1 MTPPLEPRDAPRDAP
16 RAARRQ
22 RRDAADRWLGRLGAA
37 AVALALGLLG
47 AMLAAIVAAS
57 LPAFTQTTVRVAFE
71 IDPALVDPADVA
83 AGDFRA
89 VVLRGAGALFPGAS
103 PAEARAAARILTP
116 AAPRLLRATVIA
128 DPGLVGQRLVLAIP
142 AADPYDQLARGR
154 VDRGAPEDARRLGDA
169 EIARFDRL
177 AADGLVAKRL
187 AIGLLANPDSRF
199 PEMAGLAGA
208 LAGSAMALAV
218 CLGLVLPVG
227 LATAIFL
234 EEFAPRNRLSAIIE
248 ANVNN
253 LAAVPPILFGL
264 LGLAVLIAWLGL
276 PRSSPL
282 VAGIVLALM
291 TLPTVVIATRHAL
304 RRVPAEIRDAGFALG
319 ASRHQVL
326 LHHVLPLAL
335 PGILTGAIAAL
346 AQALGE
352 AAPLLLIGMNAFITS
367 VPHGVTEAAT
377 TLPTQIL
384 LWADSPEQGFVARA
398 AAAIV
403 VLLALLVALNAL
415 AVVLRHRAERRT
427 PAH

>member
-1 MTPPLEPRDAPRDAP
+1 MTEAPPSP
-16 RAARRQ
+16 RAAHRR
-22 RRDAADRWLGRLGAA
+22 RRLAADRWLGRLGAG

-47 AMLAAIVAAS
+47 LMLAAIVATS
-57 LPAFTQTTVRVAFE
+57 LPAFTQTTVRIAFE
-71 IDPALVDPADVA
+71 IDPALVDPADIA
-83 AGDFRA
+83 ASDFRA
-89 VVLRGAGALFPGAS
+89 IVGRGAAGLLPGA
-103 PAEARAAARILTP
+103 PPEEARAAARILTP
-116 AAPRLLRATVIA
+116 AAPRLVRAAVLA
-128 DPGLVGQRLVLAIP
+128 DPALVGQRLVLDIP
-142 AADPYDQLARGR
+142 AADPYDQLAKGR
-154 VDRGAPEDARRLGDA
+154 VDRTAPESARRLGDA
-169 EIARFDRL
+169 EIAGFDRI
-177 AADGLVAKRL
+177 AAEGHVARRL
-187 AIGLLANPDSRF
+187 ATGLLANPDSRF

-208 LAGSAMALAV
+208 LAGSAMTLAV
-218 CLGLVLPVG
+218 CLALALPIG
-227 LATAIFL
+227 LATAILL
-234 EEFAPRNRLSAIIE
+234 EEFAPRNRLTATIE

-253 LAAVPPILFGL
+253 LAAVPPIVFGL
-264 LGLAVLIAWLGL
+264 LGLAVLIAGFGL

-304 RRVPAEIRDAGFALG
+304 RRVPAAIRHAGLALG
-319 ASRHQVL
+319 ASRHQVV

-415 AVVLRHRAERRT
+415 AVVLRHRAERR
-427 PAH
+427 